1 MIRRLKWILIAAEA
15 WGWRRKGRWAL
26 AMLLVLAAGLSRFSN
41 PVAFGGPAAGCPAAA
56 SAATGTLFSR
66 SYGGSGNEDRF
77 LRAVVPAPDG
87 GFWLVSWTSI
97 RAQYNPRE
105 IYVLRIDASG
115 NVLWSRTYGG
125 SQGEWVGSVLVTPDG
140 GLLLGGSTKSFGA
153 GGTRDI
159 YLLRLNAAGDVVWS
173 RTYGGSDTD
182 ESAIAIPT
190 SDGGLLLAGWIRSTS
205 PEFAD
210 SDTLLVKLDAF
221 GNIQWGRRYDLYQCN
236 PYGYASCEGSDS
248 VVQTSD
254 GNFVI
259 GQNYF
264 YTDYRTGATNSY
276 GLLLKVDSSGDVL
289 NFWKLTDEVAKFW
302 LNDLSVTADG
312 GVLIWGSTATG
323 GLLARLDASGTATW
337 KRGYSF
343 PQDSGASVIGK
354 TPDGGFLLLGSTFLT
369 GPQSGYAVKIS
380 GTGDVQWARAY
391 PVDLP
396 GHSYATWFGR
406 LALTSDN
413 GFLMGGN
420 VWPDAATGSDYYALY
435 AVRTDAAGNS
445 CNSRTVA
452 APTPHEPSFTISA
465 LSVLTTSSVSLTV
478 GTPNTQSADVA
489 TQSAGLCRY
498 LLYLPMVVKTP

>member
-1 MIRRLKWILIAAEA
+1 MIRRLKWILIAAEV

-26 AMLLVLAAGLSRFSN
+26 AMLLALAAGLSGFSN
-41 PVAFGGPAAGCPAAA
+41 PVAFGGPAAVCPAAA

-105 IYVLRIDASG
+105 IYVLRIDVSG

-125 SQGEWVGSVLVTPDG
+125 PQSDWVGSVLATPDD
-140 GLLLGGSTKSFGA
+140 GLLLVGSTDSFGA
-153 GGTRDI
+153 GGTQDI

-190 SDGGLLLAGWIRSTS
+190 SDGGLLLAGWIRPTS
-205 PEFAD
+205 SALAD
-210 SDTLLVKLDAF
+210 SDTLLVKLDAS
-221 GNIQWGRRYDLYQCN
+221 GTVQWSRRYDLYTGCL
-236 PYGYASCEGSDS
+236 PSRSCEGADS
-248 VVQTSD
+248 VVQASD

-259 GQNYF
+259 GQTFF

-276 GLLLKVDSSGDVL
+276 GLLLKVDSSGNVL
-289 NFWKLTDEVAKFW
+289 NSWGLTDEVEKFW
-302 LNDLSVTADG
+302 ISDLLVTADG
-312 GVLIWGSTATG
+312 GVLIWGRTATG
-323 GLLARLDASGTATW
+323 RLLARLDASGTVTW

-343 PQDSGASVIGK
+343 PRDSDASVIGK
-354 TPDGGFLLLGSTFLT
+354 TPDGGFLLLGSTILA

-396 GHSYATWFGR
+396 GRSYGTLLGR

-420 VWPDAATGSDYYALY
+420 VWPDPATGSDYDALY

-445 CNSRTVA
+445 CHSRTVA
-452 APTPHEPSFTISA
+452 APTPHEPNFTISA
-465 LSVLTTSSVSLTV
+465 ISVLATSSVSLMV
-478 GTPNTQSADVA
+478 GMPNTQSSDVT
-489 TQSAGLCRY
+489 TQSVGLCRY
-498 LLYLPMVVKTP
+498 LLYLPVVLKTP

>member
-26 AMLLVLAAGLSRFSN
+26 AMLLALAAGLFGFSN

-66 SYGGSGNEDRF
+66 AYGGSENVGPF

-87 GFWLVSWTSI
+87 GFWLVSSTSI
-97 RAQYNPRE
+97 IVGSNSN
-105 IYVLRIDASG
+105 IYVLKIDASG

-125 SQGEWVGSVLVTPDG
+125 SQDDWVSSVLATPDG
-140 GLLLGGSTKSFGA
+140 GLLLVGSTKSFGA
-153 GGTRDI
+153 GGTEDI

-210 SDTLLVKLDAF
+210 SDTLLVKLDAS

-289 NFWKLTDEVAKFW
+289 NFWKLTDEFAKFW
-302 LNDLSVTADG
+302 LNDLLVTADG

-323 GLLARLDASGTATW
+323 GLLARLDASGTVTW

-369 GPQSGYAVKIS
+369 GPLTSYAVKIS

-396 GHSYATWFGR
+396 GRSYSTRFDR

-413 GFLMGGN
+413 GFLMVGK
-420 VWPDAATGSDYYALY
+420 VRPDPATGSNADVLY

-452 APTPHEPSFTISA
+452 APTPYEPSFTISA
-465 LSVLTTSSVSLTV
+465 LSVLTTSSVSLMV
-478 GTPNTQSADVA
+478 GTPNTPSADVA

>member
-26 AMLLVLAAGLSRFSN
+26 AMLFALAAGLSRFSN

-66 SYGGSGNEDRF
+66 SYGGSGNEDHF

-97 RAQYNPRE
+97 RAQYNPKD

-125 SQGEWVGSVLVTPDG
+125 SQGDWVSSVLATPDG
-140 GLLLGGSTKSFGA
+140 GLLLVGGTKSFGT
-153 GGTRDI
+153 GGTKDI

-182 ESAIAIPT
+182 ESAGAIPT
-190 SDGGLLLAGWIRSTS
+190 SDGGLLLAGWIRPTS

-210 SDTLLVKLDAF
+210 SDTLLVKLDAS
-221 GNIQWGRRYDLYQCN
+221 GTVQWSRRYDLYTGC
-236 PYGYASCEGSDS
+236 CEGPDL

-259 GQNYF
+259 GESLSY
-264 YTDYRTGATNSY
+264 YDYLTGETHSY
-276 GLLLKVDSSGDVL
+276 SLLLKVDSSGDVL

-302 LNDLSVTADG
+302 LNDLLVTADG

-323 GLLARLDASGTATW
+323 GLLAGLDASGTVTW

-369 GPQSGYAVKIS
+369 GPLTSYAVKIS

-396 GHSYATWFGR
+396 GRSYSTRFDR

-413 GFLMGGN
+413 GFLMVGKVG
-420 VWPDAATGSDYYALY
+420 PDPATGSDADVLY

-465 LSVLTTSSVSLTV
+465 LSVPTTSSVSLMV
-478 GTPNTQSADVA
+478 GTPNTPSADVA

>member
-1 MIRRLKWILIAAEA
+1 MIRRLKWILIGAEV
-15 WGWRRKGRWAL
+15 WGWRRKGRWAF
-26 AMLLVLAAGLSRFSN
+26 AMLLALAAGLSRFSN

-66 SYGGSGNEDRF
+66 SYSGSENVGRF

-87 GFWLVSWTSI
+87 GFWLVGPTSI
-97 RAQYNPRE
+97 IVGSNSN
-105 IYVLRIDASG
+105 IYVLKIDASG
-115 NVLWSRTYGG
+115 NLLWSRTYGG
-125 SQGEWVGSVLVTPDG
+125 SRDDWASSVLATPDG
-140 GLLLGGSTKSFGA
+140 GLLLVGGTKSFGA
-153 GGTRDI
+153 GGTEDI

-182 ESAIAIPT
+182 ESAGAIPT
-190 SDGGLLLAGWIRSTS
+190 SDGGLLLAGSIEPAS
-205 PEFAD
+205 PELAD
-210 SDTLLVKLDAF
+210 SDTLLVKLDAS
-221 GNIQWGRRYDLYQCN
+221 GNIQWGRRYNLYECN
-236 PYGYASCEGSDS
+236 PYSYTICEGAGP

-259 GQNYF
+259 MENYF
-264 YTDYRTGATNSY
+264 YTDYRTGETHSY
-276 GLLLKVDSSGDVL
+276 SFLLKVDSSGDVL
-289 NFWKLTDEVAKFW
+289 NFWGLTDEVAKFW
-302 LNDLSVTADG
+302 LNDLLVTADG

-323 GLLARLDASGTATW
+323 GLLAELDASGTVTW

-343 PQDSGASVIGK
+343 PQDSEASVIGK

-369 GPQSGYAVKIS
+369 GPLTSYAVKIS

-396 GHSYATWFGR
+396 GRSYSTRFDR

-413 GFLMGGN
+413 GFLMVGN
-420 VWPDAATGSDYYALY
+420 VWPDAATGSNSDALY

-498 LLYLPMVVKTP
+498 VLYLPMVVKTP

>member
-1 MIRRLKWILIAAEA
+1 MIRRLKWILIGAEV
-15 WGWRRKGRWAL
+15 WGWRRKGRWAF
-26 AMLLVLAAGLSRFSN
+26 AMLLALAAGLSRFSN

-66 SYGGSGNEDRF
+66 SYSGSENVGRF

-87 GFWLVSWTSI
+87 GFWLVGPTSI
-97 RAQYNPRE
+97 IVGSNSN
-105 IYVLRIDASG
+105 IYVLKIDASG
-115 NVLWSRTYGG
+115 NLLWSRTYGG
-125 SQGEWVGSVLVTPDG
+125 SRDDWASSVLATPDG
-140 GLLLGGSTKSFGA
+140 GLLLVGGTKSFGA
-153 GGTRDI
+153 GGTEDI

-182 ESAIAIPT
+182 ESAGAIPT
-190 SDGGLLLAGWIRSTS
+190 SDGGLLLAGSIEPAS
-205 PEFAD
+205 PELAD
-210 SDTLLVKLDAF
+210 SDTLLVKLDAS
-221 GNIQWGRRYDLYQCN
+221 GNIQWGRRYNLYECN
-236 PYGYASCEGSDS
+236 PYSYTICEGAGP

-259 GQNYF
+259 MENYF
-264 YTDYRTGATNSY
+264 YTDYRTGETHSY
-276 GLLLKVDSSGDVL
+276 SFLLKVDSSGDVL
-289 NFWKLTDEVAKFW
+289 NFWGLTDEVAKFW
-302 LNDLSVTADG
+302 LNDLLVTADG

-323 GLLARLDASGTATW
+323 GLLAELDASGTVTW

-413 GFLMGGN
+413 GFLMVGKVG
-420 VWPDAATGSDYYALY
+420 PDPATGSNADVLY

-452 APTPHEPSFTISA
+452 APTPHEPNFTISA
-465 LSVLTTSSVSLTV
+465 ISVPTTSSISLTV